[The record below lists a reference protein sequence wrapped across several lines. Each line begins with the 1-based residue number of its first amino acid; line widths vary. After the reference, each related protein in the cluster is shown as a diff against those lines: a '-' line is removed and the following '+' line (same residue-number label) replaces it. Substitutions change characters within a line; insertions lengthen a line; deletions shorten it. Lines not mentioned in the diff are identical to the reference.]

1 MCTYNRTLIYYYEY
15 TVCSLC
21 WDKKTNDI
29 LCLSISRGYYI
40 ISYIM
45 NRMMHHSIHNIF
57 ESEKRRE
64 GELGELNVR
73 VQECARVYERAE

>member
-1 MCTYNRTLIYYYEY
+1 MMCTYNRTLIYYYEY

-29 LCLSISRGYYI
+29 LCLSRGYYI
-40 ISYIM
+40 LYH
-45 NRMMHHSIHNIF
+45 HHSIHNIF

-64 GELGELNVR
+64 GELGALNVR